1 MMFLPCNSSHSHTTF
16 LRLELQP
23 FKTKGSELTYKT
35 KPIFMPDSFHP
46 SHFINKESEMEES
59 RMTPFIHWQSYI
71 LSLVYTRRYAT
82 CRQYSFKQD
91 GGLPSGTYRRVGS
104 QMRGCVII
112 IQYDKCH
119 EGGKGRMLLEDMAV
133 TTNLLLMRFR
143 GILLEEEPS
152 MLVMKNEQ
160 TLAQQRVKLKDKNQ
174 PVQTK
179 R

>member
-1 MMFLPCNSSHSHTTF
+1 
-16 LRLELQP
+16 
-23 FKTKGSELTYKT
+23 
-35 KPIFMPDSFHP
+35 
-46 SHFINKESEMEES
+46 
-59 RMTPFIHWQSYI
+59 
-71 LSLVYTRRYAT
+71 
-82 CRQYSFKQD
+82 
-91 GGLPSGTYRRVGS
+91 
-104 QMRGCVII
+104 
-112 IQYDKCH
+112 
-119 EGGKGRMLLEDMAV
+119 MLLEDMAV